1 MKFCRI
7 SLFLFLNIFSALCAT
22 LFFIPKTWAV
32 ASPDKNFD
40 LQSIVIL
47 PHYNLLL
54 IVTVLAAA
62 AMLPLAIVS
71 LKVKQVPF
79 RAALWLLPLVLFPIS
94 IARATFAN
102 LAPWQTM
109 GSTQDQAGNQ
119 YYFLESSFLQGQL
132 LALARHRSHSFLR
145 DEYEVLATTNGDSPR
160 SYLNVVRPADLPN
173 GYGQVLIS
181 KDEWLVGLRYDNQMY
196 LAYNLN
202 SRSRYV
208 GPRLYTLSPFLLIDS
223 SSEMNR
229 LDVEQV
235 LNSGIGSG
243 VGQPR
248 LKSILAE
255 LNSTNPVVASLAQA
269 MVYNN
274 ASVVRSEE

>member
-22 LFFIPKTWAV
+22 LFFIPQTWAV

-47 PHYNLLL
+47 THYNLLL

-62 AMLPLAIVS
+62 GLLPLAIAS

-79 RAALWLLPLVLFPIS
+79 RAALWLLPLVLFPVS

-109 GSTQDQAGNQ
+109 GSTQDHLGNQ
-119 YYFLESSFLQGQL
+119 YYFLESSFLQGQT

-160 SYLNVVRPADLPN
+160 NYLNVVRPADLPN

-248 LKSILAE
+248 LKSILTE

-274 ASVVRSEE
+274 ASVVRSE